1 MTTHSGPPPTK
12 GKPDTTLSLYRLLAP
27 QMLANPYPL
36 YDRLRTEAPV
46 HWDPFLHAWVVTR
59 YADVLTVLHDVRFSA
74 QRTPTPDV
82 LTRMG
87 LAALSPIAQVMVQ
100 QMLFLDPPAHTRLRS
115 LAAKAFTPR
124 RVDLLKPHIQEI
136 VDSLLDRIQAY
147 GRMDVI
153 ADLAYPLPAIV
164 TAEMLGVP
172 TSDCDQL
179 KAWSADFATMLG
191 NFEHNPDHAPRVR
204 RSLEEMTAYFRA
216 VLHQQRGGLREGLI
230 HALVTAEHEGDRLS
244 EEEVIANVIITMVG
258 GQETTTSMI
267 GNGLLTLLRHPDQW
281 QKLRADPSLIPDA
294 IEEMLRY
301 ESPIQ
306 YTARM
311 TAHDL
316 ELGGQRMRRR
326 QAVIAVLGAANRDP
340 ERFPNPDR
348 FDIGRPDNRHV
359 AFGWAG
365 HFCFGA
371 PLARME
377 GRVAFET
384 LLRRMPQLTLEP
396 QPVTWQENLC
406 YRGLTALP
414 VRF

>member
-12 GKPDTTLSLYRLLAP
+12 GKSDTTLSLYCLLAP

-59 YADVLTVLHDVRFSA
+59 YADVVTVLHDVRFSA

-100 QMLFLDPPAHTRLRS
+100 QMLFMDPPAHTRLRS

-124 RVDLLKPHIQEI
+124 RVELLKPHIQEI
-136 VDSLLDRIQAY
+136 VDSLLDRMQAH

-216 VLHQQRGGLREGLI
+216 VMHRQRGGPREGLI

-267 GNGLLTLLRHPDQW
+267 GNGLLTLLRHPHQW
-281 QKLRADPSLIPDA
+281 LKLRADPSLIADA

-396 QPVTWQENLC
+396 QPLTWQENLC